1 MVFSSSVYHQV
12 DDKYRIRIPV
22 KFKTA
27 LGNDFVFVAGDQPC
41 ISVYPRESWDAR
53 VQNMMRKVR
62 ESGGDPLKMKAMRRI
77 LRSVEAEIKEDQQN
91 RITISPTLREHMQL
105 KKGDRELITFGAE
118 DHIEIWKVD
127 KLDEYESDMTVK
139 AAYTEVGFFS

>member
-1 MVFSSSVYHQV
+1 
-12 DDKYRIRIPV
+12 
-22 KFKTA
+22 
-27 LGNDFVFVAGDQPC
+27 
-41 ISVYPRESWDAR
+41 
-53 VQNMMRKVR
+53 
-62 ESGGDPLKMKAMRRI
+62 
-77 LRSVEAEIKEDQQN
+77 
-91 RITISPTLREHMQL
+91 MQL